1 MGFLTSDRAQRDGRV
16 TFVQLLT
23 GIAGFIAFSVIGGVL
38 LAGLAL
44 PAVTVAGTAAK
55 GSEQIFEALPKE
67 FDNVKLPESSYIYA
81 SDGETLLATFYLQ
94 NRKVMPL
101 EDISPWLQKAVVA
114 VEDNRFWQHNGVD
127 GEGLLRA
134 AYYTFAADETQGAS
148 TITQQLV
155 KNLYFT
161 THRSYV
167 RKALE
172 IAITPAAELVLGKDR
187 ILELYLNVI
196 EWGPGVFGAYA
207 AAEHHY
213 SKSPA
218 DLTREQAARLAA
230 VIPDPLNRTPARM
243 SGYAETIQGRM
254 RQMGW

>member
-1 MGFLTSDRAQRDGRV
+1 MKLLRKIVRTVLGILLGVYALIVLSLVYLRFLPPVTTGVQTQRRV
-16 TFVQLLT
+16 E
-23 GIAGFIAFSVIGGVL
+23 AL
-38 LAGLAL
+38 LAREPYEKQYDFVGRGGISDHLAH
-44 PAVTVAGTAAK
+44 
-55 GSEQIFEALPKE
+55 
-67 FDNVKLPESSYIYA
+67 
-81 SDGETLLATFYLQ
+81 
-94 NRKVMPL
+94 
-101 EDISPWLQKAVVA
+101 AVVA
-114 VEDNRFWQHNGVD
+114 AEDTRFYKHHGFDW
-127 GEGLLRA
+127 EEIAKARA
-134 AYYTFAADETQGAS
+134 EAARRGTAPRGAS

-172 IAITPAAELVLGKDR
+172 MAITPAAELVLGKDR

-207 AAEHHY
+207 AAEYHY

-218 DLTREQAARLAA
+218 DLTRDQAARLAA

-243 SGYAETIQGRM
+243 SGYAETIQARM

>member
-1 MGFLTSDRAQRDGRV
+1 MGILLGLYALIVLSLVYLRFLPPVTTGVQTQRRV
-16 TFVQLLT
+16 E
-23 GIAGFIAFSVIGGVL
+23 AL
-38 LAGLAL
+38 LAREPYEKKYDFVGRGGISDHLAH
-44 PAVTVAGTAAK
+44 
-55 GSEQIFEALPKE
+55 
-67 FDNVKLPESSYIYA
+67 
-81 SDGETLLATFYLQ
+81 
-94 NRKVMPL
+94 
-101 EDISPWLQKAVVA
+101 AVVA
-114 VEDNRFWQHNGVD
+114 AEDTRFYKHHGFDW
-127 GEGLLRA
+127 EEIAKARA
-134 AYYTFAADETQGAS
+134 EAARRGTAPRGAS